1 MNNLRKTIIIQRI
14 IIVLCLVAML
24 IITLCCYKQEIV
36 IAAQIKEN
44 EHLKGL
50 AETQQS
56 AIADLEEN
64 LRINYEKT
72 QEELNYANI

>member
-14 IIVLCLVAML
+14 IIALCLVAML

-44 EHLKGL
+44 EHW
-50 AETQQS
+50 
-56 AIADLEEN
+56 
-64 LRINYEKT
+64 
-72 QEELNYANI
+72 

>member
-1 MNNLRKTIIIQRI
+1 MNDLRKTIIIQRM
-14 IIVLCLVAML
+14 IIVLSLVAML
-24 IITLCCYKQEIV
+24 IITLCCYKQEII
-36 IAAQIKEN
+36 IATQMKEN

-50 AETQQS
+50 TETQQS